1 MTVKVVPGR
10 PTGPQA
16 LTAAQTRDV
25 YYGYDLRNLQTFAR
39 FDSASGEG
47 ITNVYNGF
55 GRLTSSS
62 TNMGG
67 VTRTLGHFYD
77 PNGNRTY
84 LIHPD
89 GNYFQT
95 WYDGGDRA
103 FFNMANGAGG
113 FGYLHVFFNNHGG
126 PSWVGRGNGNATN
139 LTYDGLQRV
148 ATMGHDYVSGDV
160 NWTYARSPAGQ
171 LGSIA
176 RDNDTYAWAGH
187 VNVGRNY
194 TTNGLN
200 QYTAAGPATFTYDAN
215 GNLTADGTRT
225 FLYDVENR
233 MVGASGG
240 VALSYDPLGRL
251 YQVTGSSGTTTFLY
265 DGDALVAE
273 YNGATLLR
281 RHVHNV
287 GADVPVV
294 SFEGTALATPRY
306 LFADHQG
313 SIVAWSDA
321 GGAVLGI
328 NSYDEYGIPGAGN
341 AGRFQYTGQIWL
353 AELGM
358 YHYKARIYSPTL
370 GRFMQTDPIGY
381 DDQINLY
388 AYVGNDPVNV
398 TDPSGRQGIQ
408 SILRRIILA
417 PPMPPPPGLR
427 PPSPERA
434 ANDIAGLLDGLL
446 CVTGNCS
453 RLVERIL
460 RNEAANEGEEYPP
473 EEAADD
479 RSHGND
485 TPAPALEGDPYHP
498 AEVDARRTQTRAQEG
513 APSNDP
519 DSPIPDRR
527 PGSDQ
532 GGHAARGRTPHT
544 RGERNVNRAEEH
556 SRRPKDNPSGRR

>member
-1 MTVKVVPGR
+1 
-10 PTGPQA
+10 
-16 LTAAQTRDV
+16 
-25 YYGYDLRNLQTFAR
+25 
-39 FDSASGEG
+39 
-47 ITNVYNGF
+47 
-55 GRLTSSS
+55 
-62 TNMGG
+62 MGG

-113 FGYLHVFFNNHGG
+113 FGYLHIFFNNHGG

-139 LTYDGLQRV
+139 FTYDGLQRV

-160 NWTYARSPAGQ
+160 NWTYGRNPAGQ
-171 LGSIA
+171 LRSIA

-187 VNVGRNY
+187 VNVGRAY
-194 TTNGLN
+194 FTNGLN
-200 QYTAAGPATFTYDAN
+200 QYTTAGPATFSYDAN

-225 FLYDVENR
+225 FLYDIENR

-240 VALSYDPLGRL
+240 VTLSYDPLGRL

-294 SFEGTALATPRY
+294 SFEGTDLATPRY

-341 AGRFQYTGQIWL
+341 LGRFQYTGQAWI

-358 YHYKARIYSPTL
+358 YHYKARVYSPTL

-381 DDQINLY
+381 DDQFNLY
-388 AYVGNDPVNV
+388 AYVGNDPINM
-398 TDPSGRQGIQ
+398 TDPTGECQETTG
-408 SILRRIILA
+408 A
-417 PPMPPPPGLR
+417 
-427 PPSPERA
+427 
-434 ANDIAGLLDGLL
+434 DGT
-446 CVTGNCS
+446 VTKTGVCGHGA
-453 RLVERIL
+453 VEQIV
-460 RNEAANEGEEYPP
+460 E
-473 EEAADD
+473 DMID
-479 RSHGND
+479 
-485 TPAPALEGDPYHP
+485 
-498 AEVDARRTQTRAQEG
+498 
-513 APSNDP
+513 DP
-519 DSPIPDRR
+519 DSSLGEVDRAAIEAGNTINVDISMRDRFINGVGTR
-527 PGSDQ
+527 PGENPGDSDVLVDLSETMRVDNVDANGNVTTNRMMTTQ
-532 GGHAARGRTPHT
+532 EMLEHDIGGHAYDAVRDPNAPRGQGHSSETSSINAENRYRRNKGIDFQREPSARGVRCDSHRQCP
-544 RGERNVNRAEEH
+544 G
-556 SRRPKDNPSGRR
+556 

>member
-1 MTVKVVPGR
+1 LI
-10 PTGPQA
+10 A
-16 LTAAQTRDV
+16 
-25 YYGYDLRNLQTFAR
+25 AR

-62 TNMGG
+62 TNMGPSAGSGQAG

-95 WYDGGDRA
+95 WYDGGDRP

-113 FGYLHVFFNNHGG
+113 FGYLHIFFFDHGG
-126 PSWVGRGNGNATN
+126 PSWMGRGNGNATN
-139 LTYDGLQRV
+139 FTYDGLQRV
-148 ATMGHDYVSGDV
+148 ATTGHDYVSGDV
-160 NWTYARSPAGQ
+160 NWTYGRNPANQ
-171 LGSIA
+171 LSTIA

-187 VNVGRNY
+187 VNVGRAY

-200 QYTAAGPATFTYDAN
+200 QYTAAGPAAFTYDAN

-225 FLYDVENR
+225 FLYDIENR

-251 YQVTGSSGTTTFLY
+251 YQVSSTAGPTTTFLY

-273 YNGATLLR
+273 YEGATLLR
-281 RHVHNV
+281 RHVHNI

-341 AGRFQYTGQIWL
+341 LGRFQYTGQIWL

-358 YHYKARIYSPTL
+358 YHYKARVYSPTL

-381 DDQINLY
+381 DDQFNLY
-388 AYVGNDPVNV
+388 AYVGNDPMNR
-398 TDPSGRQGIQ
+398 TDPTGLAAFDERKYRGND
-408 SILRRIILA
+408 RILA
-417 PPMPPPPGLR
+417 
-427 PPSPERA
+427 RA
-434 ANDIAGLLDGLL
+434 LNTVMSARGNASVSVRIKNNTYNISK
-446 CVTGNCS
+446 TGNTVS
-453 RLVERIL
+453 LTTTYRHLTGTYSVRMSGTFSPLGGKEGFQL
-460 RNEAANEGEEYPP
+460 RNAQISGDVRASANPGTITVYSAFRSGTNVPSISYVTQNALTLRANTFIGSIPIRSMGRDQSQAVIGE
-473 EEAADD
+473 
-479 RSHGND
+479 
-485 TPAPALEGDPYHP
+485 
-498 AEVDARRTQTRAQEG
+498 
-513 APSNDP
+513 
-519 DSPIPDRR
+519 
-527 PGSDQ
+527 
-532 GGHAARGRTPHT
+532 
-544 RGERNVNRAEEH
+544 
-556 SRRPKDNPSGRR
+556 